1 MFEFVVAASI
11 AFGSESV
18 DGIFG
23 KRSSSCSGGSCSAA
37 PAVESKPAPAT
48 IKKSETSSVK
58 KEEPAKSSCRSSV
71 RSHVRRGFSLGR
83 RGCN

>member
-11 AFGSESV
+11 AFGAESV

-23 KRSSSCSGGSCSAA
+23 KKSSSCSGGSCSAA
-37 PAVESKPAPAT
+37 PAVEKKPEA
-48 IKKSETSSVK
+48 SSVK
-58 KEEPAKSSCRSSV
+58 KEEPAKLSCKSSA
-71 RSHVRRGFSLGR
+71 RSHSRRGLSLGR

>member
-37 PAVESKPAPAT
+37 PAVEKKPEAP
-48 IKKSETSSVK
+48 SVK
-58 KEEPAKSSCRSSV
+58 KEEPAKSSCKSSA
-71 RSHVRRGFSLGR
+71 RSHRRGLSLGR

>member
-11 AFGSESV
+11 AFGAESV

-37 PAVESKPAPAT
+37 PAVENKPAPLV
-48 IKKSETSSVK
+48 KKPEASSVK
-58 KEEPAKSSCRSSV
+58 KEEPAKASCKSSV

-83 RGCN
+83 KGCN